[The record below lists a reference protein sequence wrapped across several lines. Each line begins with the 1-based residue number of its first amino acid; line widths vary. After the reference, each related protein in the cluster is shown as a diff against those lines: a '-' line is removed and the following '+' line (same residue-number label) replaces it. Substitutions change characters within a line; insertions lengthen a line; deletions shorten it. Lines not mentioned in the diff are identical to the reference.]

1 MFRYIMLSSLSVSIA
16 FSNFNLATTST
27 LVPRTSA
34 YTNTDVKP
42 NINSVA
48 FNPIYHV
55 NPIYPPY
62 PLYPINNTYPTY
74 YPDYTGYDNIYKY
87 KLFEIKNDRLSI
99 IEAIKSSFRSL
110 FYPFERKIPLY
121 AIVYKNNS

>member
-27 LVPRTSA
+27 LISRTSA
-34 YTNTDVKP
+34 DTNANIKP

-55 NPIYPPY
+55 NPIYPI
-62 PLYPINNTYPTY
+62 YPINNTYPTY
-74 YPDYTGYDNIYKY
+74 YTDYTGYDNIYKY

-99 IEAIKSSFRSL
+99 MEAIKSSFRSL
-110 FYPFERKIPLY
+110 YYPFERKIPLY
-121 AIVYKNNS
+121 ASIYKNNS